1 MLQVVFVEL
10 NGRRILT
17 MTYKNFE
24 TMPFVLDVSDIAD
37 TLKIGRNKAYELVN
51 KGEIK
56 ALKVGNQYRIPRD
69 SFISFVKGEV
79 QSV

>member
-10 NGRRILT
+10 NGRRVLT

-37 TLKIGRNKAYELVN
+37 TLKIGRNKAYELIN
-51 KGEIK
+51 KGQIK

-69 SFISFVKGEV
+69 SFISFIKGEAQTV
-79 QSV
+79 

>member
-1 MLQVVFVEL
+1 
-10 NGRRILT
+10 

-51 KGEIK
+51 KGKIK
-56 ALKVGNQYRIPRD
+56 SLKVGNQYRIPREA
-69 SFISFVKGEV
+69 FIAFVKGDV
-79 QSV
+79 PAS

>member
-1 MLQVVFVEL
+1 
-10 NGRRILT
+10 

-51 KGEIK
+51 KGQIK
-56 ALKVGNQYRIPRD
+56 SLKVGNQYRIPREA
-69 SFISFVKGEV
+69 FISFVKGEA
-79 QSV
+79 QTI